1 MLKQIRSKLTST
13 LVFAL
18 LGVLIASFA
27 LWGVGGGFVQQGSVV
42 ASVEGTN
49 ITTFEL
55 DRAFRNEVERLREQ
69 LGGDFDTQQALA
81 MGVQNLALNQLV
93 DRTLLDVE
101 AGRLDLYASDAQ
113 VQREIMSVEAFRDLG
128 GNFSR
133 LLYDQQLSYSGY
145 TPEEFEDSVRADIAR
160 TQLIEGLLDAA
171 PVPPALVE
179 ALYRHRKETR
189 TARVLAF
196 PAADAAGIPEPTEEQ
211 LRAYYDAYSEAYM
224 HPEYRD
230 LRFLI
235 VSPEDFAARA
245 EFTEEELRA
254 EYERRADEF
263 DEPETREVEV
273 AVFRDERQ
281 ARAFFERVQAGADFT
296 ATAVEMTGF
305 SAGELQ
311 LGEVTRNEIAQ
322 NYSDVAAERVFTADV
337 GDVTEPS
344 STLLAWQ
351 VFHVTGVTPGITRTF
366 EEVRPELEQALA
378 EERGIDQL
386 YDTVGVIDDE
396 LAAGASFDQVVQ
408 VTGLKPL
415 TLEAVS
421 ARGRTRGGETVAE
434 SPALPYLDEAFQLEP
449 GHELHLENGEGDDE
463 FYLAVVDQ
471 VYSPEPIPF
480 EQVRDEVRRNWLNEQ
495 RLLKAGE
502 VANAALEEF
511 RAGRSLEEISAEYGG
526 RVFPIGP
533 FQRDRVMSSRELAP
547 AIANLMFSL
556 GEGEAGVEQQ
566 SGGQGYLLL
575 QVTGITPGDPAANRG
590 ELVVLRAQL
599 QNALQEDLFGQ
610 LQAALRKDLD
620 VSINREAVEQL
631 FSGTGPALTS
641 PF

>member
-42 ASVEGTN
+42 ATVEGTN

-55 DRAFRNEVERLREQ
+55 DRAFRNEVERLRNQ

-81 MGVQNLALNQLV
+81 MGVENFTLNQLV

-101 AGRLDLYASDAQ
+101 AGRLGLYASDAQ
-113 VQREIMSVEAFRDLG
+113 VQREILRFEAFHDLG

-133 LLYDQQLSYSGY
+133 LLYDQQLAYGGYSAEDF
-145 TPEEFEDSVRADIAR
+145 EESVRGDISR

-189 TARVLAF
+189 SARVLAF
-196 PAADAAGIPEPTEEQ
+196 PAADITGIPEPDEEQ
-211 LRAYYDAYSEAYM
+211 LRTYYETYSEAYM

-230 LRFLI
+230 LRFL
-235 VSPEDFAARA
+235 VLEPADFAAQV
-245 EFTEEELRA
+245 EFTEEELRD

-263 DEPETREVEV
+263 NDPERRALEV

-281 ARAFFERVQAGADFT
+281 ARAFYERVWAGADFT
-296 ATAVEMTGF
+296 ATAGEMTGF
-305 SAGELQ
+305 SEEELK
-311 LGEVTRNEIAQ
+311 LGEMSRREVTDS
-322 NYSDVAAERVFTADV
+322 YSEAAAERVFAADV
-337 GDVTEPS
+337 GGVTEPS

-351 VFHVTGVTPGITRTF
+351 VFHVTSIIPGVTRSF
-366 EEVRPELEQALA
+366 EEVRSEIEQVLA

-386 YDTVGVIDDE
+386 YDMVGVIDDE
-396 LAAGASFDQVVQ
+396 LAAGASFDQVIE
-408 VTGLKPL
+408 VTGLEPVA
-415 TLEAVS
+415 LEGVS
-421 ARGRTRGGETVAE
+421 RRARTRDGEAIAD
-434 SPALPYLDEAFQLEP
+434 SKALPYLDEAFDLEP
-449 GHELHLENGEGDDE
+449 GHELLLEAGEGDDE
-463 FYLAVVDQ
+463 FYLALVDEI
-471 VYSPEPIPF
+471 YPPEPIPF
-480 EQVRDEVRRNWLNEQ
+480 EEAREDVRRSWLDEQ
-495 RLLKAGE
+495 RLLEAGK
-502 VANAALEEF
+502 VASAALEDF
-511 RAGRSLEEISAEYGG
+511 RAGGSLETIAAEYGG
-526 RVFPIGP
+526 TVFPIGP

-556 GEGEAGVEQQ
+556 AEGDAGIEQQ
-566 SGGQGYLLL
+566 SGGTGYLLL
-575 QVTGITPGDPAANRG
+575 QVTVVEPGDPSANRG

-599 QNALQEDLFGQ
+599 QNALQEDLFQQ
-610 LQAALRKDLD
+610 LQASLRNELD

-631 FSGTGPALTS
+631 FSGTGPAITI